1 MFDHSPTVRSDTT
14 SILPHV
20 AALPSSTGQPLYL
33 NLGAGNVKLPGFL
46 NIDLSPEADLQLD
59 LTQPLPWPDRSV
71 AGIYSEHFIEHLS
84 QEEGIRLL
92 LECRRVLVPGG
103 IFRVATPDLQDIIR
117 DYADN
122 LKDPVWERYGYYWTH
137 NRCERLNLA
146 MREWGH
152 KWLFDEEELVR
163 LGRMLGYTVR
173 ARCALGQSIDPIFRG
188 LETRDSSRLVIEF
201 QKPDRTLAADPQPL
215 VSIVIP
221 SYNPA
226 YFERA
231 LQSARDQTYRHL
243 EIVICDDCRSGEIRD
258 IALAHAATD
267 ARIRYI
273 HNTERLKR
281 ANMMKCFDEAR
292 GEFIK
297 YLNDDDELAPACVQ
311 AMLDAFAQHPDISLV
326 TSRRQRIDSTGQP
339 LGDILE
345 TLPPVPQDAVVQGL
359 SLGTALVTWGHN
371 FVGEPTTVMF
381 RKADLEG
388 IQPDLMSFDGVS
400 ILSINDIAMWLH
412 LAMKGDTVYL
422 LPPLSRFRIHA
433 QQSQNTMREELQ
445 QALPANMAVIRN
457 GWARF
462 GLAEGQYQ
470 GTIRWRPLSS
480 RDAPWQMMGV
490 KPDSSGWEPIS
501 ANAGTPLQVGTRL
514 LDEGQHAQALAL
526 LAQALSQEPANP
538 EVLIQLARLSLS
550 MQQAEQARSFLRE
563 AMTCGPDGLQKVF
576 DLGRALAQS
585 GRSEDGAIVLEVIG
599 LQMLQGEAKAPALM
613 EKTADARSTS
623 RPALS
628 SEKDAP
634 RLLAFYLPQF
644 HTIPENNAWWGEGF
658 TEWTNVRQAQ
668 PLYEGH
674 AQPLVPGEL
683 GYYDLSSVDVMAR
696 QAELARAHGLHGFC
710 FHYYWFDGKRLL
722 EKPVDQLLQAPHID
736 LPFCLCWANEN
747 WTRRWDGGEHEILM
761 QQSYTPALNE
771 RFARDLLPYFADARY
786 IRIDGKPVL
795 LVYRTDIIPDLAA
808 TVAAWRE
815 TWRSAGVG
823 EVYLIAVESFQP
835 IEPDAYGFDAAAE
848 FPPHQVRPEEVA
860 PDEPLNLIRDCD
872 ARVGDY
878 GKLSTAWLDRPRP
891 LYKRMRGLIPGWDNS
906 SRRRKGGATL
916 FVNAT
921 PAVYEDW
928 LAQSVAHTLREFEGE
943 ERLVFI
949 NAWNEWAEGCTL
961 EPSAAHGRAH
971 LEATRR
977 VMQRPQQELLAA
989 VPPQPTAY
997 QRWLSDRPDLDT
1009 GRDTAPATTLHL
1021 QVAIAAGDPQTTAAT
1036 RQSLQAQ
1043 HRPADKVVSATAD
1056 SSWVAALDD
1065 SAHSWTLLLA
1075 PGDTL
1080 EMDAL
1085 ARLEQAVAAA
1095 DAAGLRLVYSDHDEL
1110 DSAGR
1115 PEHPFF
1121 KPDFNHALLLSYPY
1135 VGRALL
1141 VRTAWARPLLAASGG
1156 RFDLTLAYRLALQA
1170 LAENGGAAFRHVALP
1185 LLHLHPATA
1194 TVFCTTSEDWQA
1206 LAGVLQQ
1213 HLQAQHPG
1221 AQLVEGPGPGTFH
1234 VVHPLPR
1241 TPRVSIIIPTRDQLP
1256 FLSRCVESLLAKTT
1270 YPDFELLI
1278 VDNDSQTPEAREYLA
1293 GLAQLGSEQIRIVPA
1308 PGPFNFSR
1316 MNNQAARLARGELLL
1331 LLNNDTAALHEDWL
1345 SHLVRHALQDDVGI
1359 VGARLLYPDSRV
1371 QHAGVVLGLRGP
1383 AEHPCLGLEASAP
1396 AYMMRAQV
1404 QQDFSAVTAA
1414 CMLVRKDLYLSL
1426 GGLDED
1432 SFGVSYND
1440 VDFCLRVGQSGK
1452 RVVWTPLATLLHEGS
1467 ASQKRSIEASTQ
1479 ELKVAR
1485 FTREQTAMY
1494 QRWPRL
1500 IAHDPAYNPNLSL
1513 AEHGYEIE
1521 TNPLLRPQ
1529 APRTGAGRHVLAF
1542 AADTFGCGQYR
1553 VLQPLQAMMD
1563 AGLCSGGPSPEPLL
1577 PNLVLRSGAD
1587 TLVFQRPNNDVALD
1601 MLEALVQ
1608 LPGIRKIYEVD
1619 DNLARVPLK
1628 SAHHQEMPKDLRSR
1642 INRAIGLCDRL
1653 VVSTD
1658 ALAHELAGRCG
1669 DTRVVPNRLPPAM
1682 WGSTPPRRTPAERSG
1697 RRPRVGWAGGIGHQG
1712 DLMLLA
1718 ELVRDLADTVDWVFF
1733 GMCPPAIRPYVREF
1747 HPGVPTLD
1755 YPARLMQVTRD
1766 WDLAIAPLELN
1777 AFNECKSNLRLLE
1790 YGWCGLP
1797 VVCTDITP
1805 YQGSLPVTRVKNRY
1819 KDWRE
1824 AILSQLQ
1831 DPAASLRR
1839 GLALQ
1844 QQVQADWT
1852 LTGPHLD
1859 HWYRAWTDR

>member
-1 MFDHSPTVRSDTT
+1 MASRQDVLDNHAVFERELARVSGLIDSAELETAAQLAHELATFAWQNSCGIFVSPALEAELARLGKQLHVTPAAPTSANGTPRVLMVMSSVYGTGGHSRIAWRT
-14 SILPHV
+14 I
-20 AALPSSTGQPLYL
+20 
-33 NLGAGNVKLPGFL
+33 
-46 NIDLSPEADLQLD
+46 QLD
-59 LTQPLPWPDRSV
+59 HRSRYTLVLTQQGEQPLPPQ
-71 AGIYSEHFIEHLS
+71 L
-84 QEEGIRLL
+84 
-92 LECRRVLVPGG
+92 
-103 IFRVATPDLQDIIR
+103 TDLRQQ
-117 DYADN
+117 
-122 LKDPVWERYGYYWTH
+122 
-137 NRCERLNLA
+137 
-146 MREWGH
+146 
-152 KWLFDEEELVR
+152 
-163 LGRMLGYTVR
+163 GR
-173 ARCALGQSIDPIFRG
+173 
-188 LETRDSSRLVIEF
+188 
-201 QKPDRTLAADPQPL
+201 
-215 VSIVIP
+215 
-221 SYNPA
+221 
-226 YFERA
+226 
-231 LQSARDQTYRHL
+231 L
-243 EIVICDDCRSGEIRD
+243 EIVILAQPSWCERIQALRHHLAAADQVLLLTHPND
-258 IALAHAATD
+258 ITPCAALPGMHRPPPVIFMDHAAHAFWLGVTISCQVLSMSAILLESRRGIPKAHIGWAPLPMDFSRLDAPAAVD
-267 ARIRYI
+267 ARAALGIP
-273 HNTERLKR
+273 
-281 ANMMKCFDEAR
+281 AEAVLLMSC
-292 GEFIK
+292 GSDYK
-297 YLNDDDELAPACVQ
+297 Y
-311 AMLDAFAQHPDISLV
+311 
-326 TSRRQRIDSTGQP
+326 QP
-339 LGDILE
+339 LEGVCL
-345 TLPPVPQDAVVQGL
+345 
-359 SLGTALVTWGHN
+359 
-371 FVGEPTTVMF
+371 
-381 RKADLEG
+381 ADL
-388 IQPDLMSFDGVS
+388 
-400 ILSINDIAMWLH
+400 
-412 LAMKGDTVYL
+412 
-422 LPPLSRFRIHA
+422 
-433 QQSQNTMREELQ
+433 
-445 QALPANMAVIRN
+445 
-457 GWARF
+457 
-462 GLAEGQYQ
+462 
-470 GTIRWRPLSS
+470 
-480 RDAPWQMMGV
+480 
-490 KPDSSGWEPIS
+490 
-501 ANAGTPLQVGTRL
+501 VG
-514 LDEGQHAQALAL
+514 
-526 LAQALSQEPANP
+526 P
-538 EVLIQLARLSLS
+538 VLARHP
-550 MQQAEQARSFLRE
+550 QAHLLVVGVQPAPFWE
-563 AMTCGPDGLQKVF
+563 
-576 DLGRALAQS
+576 ALAQRCP
-585 GRSEDGAIVLEVIG
+585 GRVH
-599 LQMLQGEAKAPALM
+599 LQGYLPEPELVACYQACDIYLDAVPFASPTAMFEAAACGKPVVRYAPADWRACEFTQDIETIPTSLYIWSQPAHYEQDLDRLINEPGFRAWRGQFGQRAVRLYHAEDTFVHAIEAAYERAVGM
-613 EKTADARSTS
+613 PRITVNAEAVQWQYGRLDELLAGLTRNQFHRVDGNAARH
-623 RPALS
+623 
-628 SEKDAP
+628 AP

-961 EPSAAHGRAH
+961 EPSAALGRAH

-1270 YPDFELLI
+1270 YADFELLI